1 MTTAAAARAAVVVAF
16 AVALVSAAR
25 DYRGTWD
32 WLSGQRAQ
40 FVHLSATERVQEP
53 GVAQLLPVDAFDFFR
68 SHLREGDRYFVAAE
82 PKNFQTGV
90 DAAQATRIFSRYYL
104 LPAIQVADAAR
115 ADFVVTVGLDP
126 HTAGVPLARVW
137 KFGGGQYFVGA
148 VRR

>member
-1 MTTAAAARAAVVVAF
+1 VTSAARAAVVLAF
-16 AVALVSAAR
+16 AVALVSGAK

-40 FVHLSATERVQEP
+40 FADFSATERAQEP

-68 SHLREGDRYFVAAE
+68 SHLRKGDRYLVEAQ
-82 PKNFQTGV
+82 PKSFQTGV

-104 LPAIQVADAAR
+104 LPAIQVDDPAR
-115 ADFVVTVGLDP
+115 ADFVITVGVDP

-137 KFGGGQYFVGA
+137 KFAGGQYYVGA
-148 VRR
+148 VRK